1 MQSHMAP
8 SEPSAPLDL
17 DQLLARLREVAA
29 EHADADLAH
38 TPPTQPWA
46 PPLRAQAGRGPAGA
60 AMPQNILQNALM
72 AHAGRTAGLSLQSPY
87 WVVDAEGFVALAY
100 QSVLGRSPDPQGR
113 DHVLGELARHKPRT
127 ELVLEM
133 VLSDE
138 ARRLRPGLWTQGR
151 WVGHL
156 LRFALNFPVARG
168 QAQWLVRGVLRRT
181 ERWLARRAQGSAFG
195 IALAQARV
203 QDAALRQVHD
213 QAQEAES
220 DRAAL
225 ERQLVALQTAQAAL
239 QAQAQSAADQ
249 AQAQAQA
256 QAAEAAAVDQ
266 FFVAF
271 EAHFRGE
278 AAALR
283 AQLAQDYL
291 HLLHAARAVAGDLP
305 CLDLGCGR
313 GVWLELLRT
322 EGFKAQGVDL
332 NPGPVAQAQAQ
343 GLSAEVG
350 DALVWLQAQPANSA
364 LAITAFHLMEHLPFA
379 LRLALTQ
386 ECARVLAPGGV
397 LIYETPNPEN
407 IWVGTHT
414 FYHDPTHTQPLTPDS
429 LAFLVEYCGLQ
440 AQPVLRLHPY
450 PESAN
455 VPGDEPVVQRLNGM
469 TCGGQDFAVIAHKPV
484 AATPV
489 Q

>member
-1 MQSHMAP
+1 M
-8 SEPSAPLDL
+8 APLDL

-29 EHADADLAH
+29 EHADTDLAH
-38 TPPTQPWA
+38 APPTQPWA
-46 PPLRAQAGRGPAGA
+46 PPRAPGTGPVLQ
-60 AMPQNILQNALM
+60 PNTLQNALM
-72 AHAGRTAGLSLQSPY
+72 AYAGRMAGLAPSSPY

-100 QSVLGRSPDPQGR
+100 QRVLGRSPDPQGR
-113 DHVLGELARHKPRT
+113 DHVLVELARHKPRT
-127 ELVLEM
+127 ELLLEM

-138 ARRLRPGLWTQGR
+138 AQRLRPGLWAQGR
-151 WVGHL
+151 WLGHL
-156 LRFALNFPVARG
+156 LRFALNLPVARG
-168 QAQWLVRGVLRRT
+168 KAQWLVRGVLRRT
-181 ERWLARRAQGSAFG
+181 ERWLARRAQAGAFG
-195 IALAQARV
+195 LALAQARA
-203 QDAALRQVHD
+203 QDAALQ
-213 QAQEAES
+213 Q
-220 DRAAL
+220 
-225 ERQLVALQTAQAAL
+225 L
-239 QAQAQSAADQ
+239 QAQMAQDQ
-249 AQAQAQA
+249 AILETARALLEQQARTE
-256 QAAEAAAVDQ
+256 AAAKADAAAVDQ

-278 AAALR
+278 EAALR

-291 HLLHAARAVAGDLP
+291 HLLHAARAVVGDLV

-313 GVWLELLRT
+313 GVWLDLLRA
-322 EGFKAQGVDL
+322 EGFKHQGVDL
-332 NPGPVAQAQAQ
+332 NPGPVAHAQGQGLNAQA
-343 GLSAEVG
+343 G
-350 DALVWLQAQPANSA
+350 DALEWLRAKPANSA

-429 LAFLVEYCGLQ
+429 MAFLVEYCGLQ
-440 AQPVLRLHPY
+440 TQPVLRLHPY

-469 TCGGQDFAVIAHKPV
+469 TCGGQDFAVVAHKPV
-484 AATPV
+484 ASNPN
-489 Q
+489 

>member
-1 MQSHMAP
+1 M
-8 SEPSAPLDL
+8 APLDL

-38 TPPTQPWA
+38 APLTQPWA
-46 PPLRAQAGRGPAGA
+46 PPVSGA
-60 AMPQNILQNALM
+60 AAAPQNALQK
-72 AHAGRTAGLSLQSPY
+72 ALLAQGGRTAGLTPY

-100 QSVLGRSPDPQGR
+100 QNVLGRPADPDGR
-113 DHVLGELARHKPRT
+113 GHVLTELARHKPRT
-127 ELVLEM
+127 ELLLEI

-138 ARRLRPGLWTQGR
+138 ARRLRPGLFAQGR
-151 WVGHL
+151 WLGHL
-156 LRFALNFPVARG
+156 LGFALNLPVARA

-195 IALAQARV
+195 LAWGQARA
-203 QDAALRQVHD
+203 QDAAMAQWQAHAGRDHAEAMDALRAVQGQLEAV
-213 QAQEAES
+213 QAE
-220 DRAAL
+220 
-225 ERQLVALQTAQAAL
+225 AQAAT
-239 QAQAQSAADQ
+239 ARAKAR
-249 AQAQAQA
+249 
-256 QAAEAAAVDQ
+256 AAENAAVDR

-278 AAALR
+278 EAALR

-291 HLLHAARAVAGDLP
+291 PLLHAARAVAGDKP

-313 GVWLELLRT
+313 GVWLELLRA
-322 EGFKAQGVDL
+322 EGFQAAGVDL
-332 NPGPVAQAQAQ
+332 NPGPVALAQAQ
-343 GLSAEVG
+343 GLEAQVG
-350 DALVWLQAQPANSA
+350 DALEWLRARPARSA

-440 AQPVLRLHPY
+440 VQPVLRLHPY

-455 VPGDEPVVQRLNGM
+455 LPGEGPVVQRLNHM
-469 TCGGQDFAVIAHKPV
+469 TCGGQDFAVIAHQPV
-484 AATPV
+484 
-489 Q
+489 

>member
-1 MQSHMAP
+1 M
-8 SEPSAPLDL
+8 APLDL

-46 PPLRAQAGRGPAGA
+46 LPLRAQAGRGPAGA

-151 WVGHL
+151 WLGHV

-195 IALAQARV
+195 IALAQTRV
-203 QDAALRQVHD
+203 QDAALRQL
-213 QAQEAES
+213 QAQVEEAQTALDEWRAHA
-220 DRAAL
+220 DRQARA
-225 ERQLVALQTAQAAL
+225 EATAQAV
-239 QAQAQSAADQ
+239 AAGT
-249 AQAQAQA
+249 
-256 QAAEAAAVDQ
+256 AEAVDQ

-278 AAALR
+278 EAALR

-313 GVWLELLRT
+313 GVWLELLRA
-322 EGFKAQGVDL
+322 EGFKHQGVDL
-332 NPGPVAQAQAQ
+332 NPGPVALAQAQ
-343 GLSAEVG
+343 GLDAQAG
-350 DALVWLQAQPANSA
+350 DALEWLRAKPANSA